1 MKSNTQQLVRNYGLQ
16 LGIFVALVITLA
28 FIAPT
33 FRGDSAVYATLE
45 RLLLIG
51 IITAG
56 LTVTMIAA
64 ELDLSVAGQAVLAG
78 VIAVQLGDLGLFPSI
93 AIASAIGLLI
103 GLFQGWLIAKIGI
116 NSLVFTVGMLTVL
129 QGVAWLVANGGPVM
143 LSNYMATDVLLARY
157 WVFSP
162 LSITAI
168 VVVVAVG
175 IFLTYSKWGREIYA
189 VGGARHEAVA
199 AGASVKRS
207 MVLAFGISGFCAAL
221 AGGLS
226 SLKGG
231 SVTPDSFGAVML
243 TCVAAALIG
252 GVSLTG
258 GRGNVVNIVLGILI
272 IVVLAAGLSAMG
284 VASYFTE
291 LITGVLLLVVIVVE
305 FIILRVARRNRI
317 AKLRE
322 AHTTA

>member
-1 MKSNTQQLVRNYGLQ
+1 MKHAMQQIGRKYGLQ
-16 LGIFVALVITLA
+16 LGILVALLVTLA
-28 FIAPT
+28 VIAPT
-33 FRGDSAVYATLE
+33 FRGESAVYASFE

-56 LTVTMIAA
+56 LAVTMIAG
-64 ELDLSVAGQAVLAG
+64 ELDLAVAGQAVLAG
-78 VIAVQLGDLGLFPSI
+78 VIAVRLGDLGLFPSI
-93 AIASAIGLLI
+93 VIASLVGLLI
-103 GLFQGWLIAKIGI
+103 GAFQGWVIAKIGI

-129 QGVAWLVANGGPVM
+129 QGVAWIVAGGGPVM
-143 LSNYMATDVLLARY
+143 LNNYLATDALLARY
-157 WVFSP
+157 WIFSP

-168 VVVVAVG
+168 IAIVAIGV
-175 IFLTYSKWGREIYA
+175 FLTFTKWGREIYA
-189 VGGARHEAVA
+189 VGGARQEAVA
-199 AGASVKRS
+199 AGVSVKRS
-207 MVLAFGISGFCAAL
+207 MVLSFGLSGLCAAL

-231 SVTPDSFGAVML
+231 SVMPDSFSTVML

-258 GRGNVVNIVLGILI
+258 GRGNVVNITLGILI

-284 VASYFTE
+284 VPSYFTE

-305 FIILRVARRNRI
+305 FVILRVARRNRI

-322 AHTTA
+322 LNA